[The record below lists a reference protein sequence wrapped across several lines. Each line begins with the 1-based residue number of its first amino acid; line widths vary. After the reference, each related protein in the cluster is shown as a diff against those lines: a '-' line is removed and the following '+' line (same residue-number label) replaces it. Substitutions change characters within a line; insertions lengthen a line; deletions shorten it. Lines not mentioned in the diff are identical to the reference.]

1 MLKRHGIIGGGIV
14 LLSVAG
20 SFALAGRSPPEQAPR
35 GAFPLIGA
43 EDAPKPPAAPP
54 ATTPEDRFLGVIV
67 ARESVD
73 LAARHEGR
81 VTAVHVRIGDS
92 VPQGG
97 PIASLDVRTL
107 RLDLDMAAAELKVA
121 QAERDKAGVEL
132 AQTEER
138 LARKQKLSAEGLT
151 SGEDLSTAL
160 YEKKLAGVRVSVTEA
175 ELSRKRARVEQL
187 RQTRDD
193 AEIRAPFAGVIAG
206 RYVDPGANVTPETRI
221 VRLNSMDELF
231 VRFAVPEP
239 KRARLR
245 VGLRVLV
252 AINDSSGEASPSP
265 SPSPAPLALHGV
277 IEKIAP
283 EVDAAS
289 RMVLVESKLELS
301 SDAKSRIFSG
311 AIARVSVLDD
321 QP

>member
-1 MLKRHGIIGGGIV
+1 MLVRYGIV
-14 LLSVAG
+14 VGGVALFSVAG
-20 SFALAGRSPPEQAPR
+20 SLALAERSPPEQPPR
-35 GAFPLIGA
+35 GAFPAVGS
-43 EDAPKPPAAPP
+43 EDASKLTTAREAKAA
-54 ATTPEDRFLGVIV
+54 EDRFLGVIL

-73 LAARHEGR
+73 VAARHEGR
-81 VTAVHVRIGDS
+81 ITAVHVRIGDL

-97 PIASLDVRTL
+97 HIASLDVRTL
-107 RLDLDMAAAELKVA
+107 RLDLDMAAADLRVA
-121 QAERDKAGVEL
+121 QAERDQAGVEL

-138 LARKQKLSAEGLT
+138 LARKQKLSAEALV

-160 YEKKLAGVRVSVTEA
+160 YEKKLAGVRVAVTEA

-187 RQTRDD
+187 RQTRED
-193 AEIRAPFAGVIAG
+193 ADIRAPFAGVVAG
-206 RYVDPGANVTPETRI
+206 RYVDPGANVTQETSI
-221 VRLNSMDELF
+221 VRLNSIDELF

-252 AINDSSGEASPSP
+252 EVGEGAGEGSVSAT
-265 SPSPAPLALHGV
+265 APVHGT

-289 RMVLVESKLELS
+289 RMVLVESKLDLT
-301 SDAKSRIFSG
+301 SDAKSRLYSG
-311 AIARVSVLDD
+311 AIARVSVADD
-321 QP
+321 EP

>member
-1 MLKRHGIIGGGIV
+1 MLVRHGIVVGGIA
-14 LLSVAG
+14 LLSVGG
-20 SFALAGRSPPEQAPR
+20 SFALAERSPPEQSPR
-35 GAFPLIGA
+35 GAFPAVGS
-43 EDAPKPPAAPP
+43 EDASKLVTARKAKAA
-54 ATTPEDRFLGVIV
+54 EDRFLGVIL

-73 LAARHEGR
+73 VAARHEGR
-81 VTAVHVRIGDS
+81 ITAVHVRIGDP

-97 PIASLDVRTL
+97 HIASLDVRTL
-107 RLDLDMAAAELKVA
+107 RLDLDMAAADLRVA

-138 LARKQKLSAEGLT
+138 LARKEKLSAEALV
-151 SGEDLSTAL
+151 SGEELSTAL
-160 YEKKLAGVRVSVTEA
+160 YQKKLAGVRVAVTEA

-187 RQTRDD
+187 RQTRED
-193 AEIRAPFAGVIAG
+193 ADIRAPFAGVVAG
-206 RYVDPGANVTPETRI
+206 RYVDPGANVTPETPI

-245 VGLRVLV
+245 VGLRVLIEV
-252 AINDSSGEASPSP
+252 GEGAAEGSV
-265 SPSPAPLALHGV
+265 PAGSTALVHGT

-289 RMVLVESKLELS
+289 RMVLVESKLDLT
-301 SDAKSRIFSG
+301 SDAKSRLYSG
-311 AIARVSVLDD
+311 AIARVSVADD
-321 QP
+321 EP